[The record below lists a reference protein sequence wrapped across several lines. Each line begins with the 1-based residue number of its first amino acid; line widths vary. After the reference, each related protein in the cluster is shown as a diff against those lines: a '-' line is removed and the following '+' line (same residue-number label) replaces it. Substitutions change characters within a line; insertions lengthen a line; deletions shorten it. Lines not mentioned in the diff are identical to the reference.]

1 MNRTHEKKVESEQYI
16 WMLFASG
23 NNGRLTVNGYPPPAG
38 SSKPV
43 DAYLVADVD
52 GDCKVAATRASI
64 SVWQYLAAQGRQ
76 PGAQVLGF
84 DISEMTAGSP
94 VVGSS
99 GGLAFAL
106 AAYCHFTGED
116 IGFVAATGII
126 HAAGNRAKV
135 TGVKG
140 IGNKLEGALSV
151 LPAGG
156 QLFYP
161 AENDAEI
168 DEQLRQRLIA
178 HDIAL
183 IPVVDISELFSSLER
198 GKKKVPEKKISVSLV
213 AAVMF
218 IVFCLLTTVGYVYFS
233 DSEISVPVPVQTSSA
248 PESDSEQKG
257 ESPVTEEQPDGMKS
271 GGDEETFSSS
281 DERKT
286 SGLQGNNSAPEQEN
300 DDADSHEVN
309 RDPVPPKLFLPENEL
324 TKGFE

>member
-1 MNRTHEKKVESEQYI
+1 MNRAHEKKVEREQHI

-23 NNGRLTVNGYPPPAG
+23 NNGRVTVNGYPSPAG
-38 SSKPV
+38 SGKPV

-64 SVWQYLAAQGRQ
+64 SVWQYLATQGRQ
-76 PGAQVLGF
+76 PGPQVLGF
-84 DISEMTAGSP
+84 DISEMAAGSP

-106 AAYCHFTGED
+106 AAYCHFTGEN

-126 HAAGNRAKV
+126 HVAGNRAKV

-161 AENDAEI
+161 SENDVEI
-168 DEQLRQRLIA
+168 DEQLRQRFIA

-183 IPVVDISELFSSLER
+183 IPVVDISELLSSLEK
-198 GKKKVPEKKISVSLV
+198 GKKKVPEKKISVSLIT
-213 AAVMF
+213 AILF
-218 IVFCLLTTVGYVYFS
+218 FCLLTTVGYVYFS
-233 DSEISVPVPVQTSSA
+233 DSEISVSVPRQTQLV
-248 PESDSEQKG
+248 PEADSEQNG
-257 ESPVTEEQPDGMKS
+257 ESLVTEEPSGGMKS
-271 GGDEETFSSS
+271 GGDEETFPSP
-281 DERKT
+281 DERKM
-286 SGLQGNNSAPEQEN
+286 SGLQENNSVSEQEN
-300 DDADSHEVN
+300 NDTDSHGVN
-309 RDPVPPKLFLPENEL
+309 RDIVPQKLFLPENEL